1 MVVYTRISGGSA
13 PSLIIACV
21 ALFCACLQTVVAEID
36 SVFKSRPDLY
46 PPVFTLEHRVPDK
59 LSPGYIFVGPYEASN
74 SGPYIYDDEG
84 NLVWSGWGNSG
95 PGNAHGMHVCKYK
108 GKDHLCFFQGVQQ
121 NGYCRGHGVIM
132 DDHYRIVRTVVPGG
146 GMASSDMHEFMPIN
160 DGKTALMTVYQQ
172 RQFDMS
178 PWNVKSGMGWVME
191 SVFQEVDVETNEV
204 LFEWKSLD
212 HVDPSD
218 GYTWPSHTDTS
229 GTGLDPRSPWDYF
242 HINSVD
248 KNEDGDYLI
257 SSRHTCAIYKISG
270 KDGSI
275 IWRLH
280 GARPTFKNINFSFSQ
295 QHDARWLSENS
306 THTLLSLYNNGFN
319 GFNRTHEYSSGMLIL
334 IDHRDNT
341 ATQLHD
347 YVPPGK
353 NMISSSQ
360 GNMQV
365 LENNNVFIGWGNNA
379 YVSEHDEEGNVLL
392 WGYLDKDR
400 IMNYRAQKFEWEG
413 NPTDVPALW
422 TYSQSIDT
430 FSPTTFYVSWNGAT
444 RVKFWRFYGATNSTG
459 PFMLVKQVEK
469 RGFETSYSA
478 PYFYQWTYVEAVDV
492 EGKVLGKSRTM
503 FTFIP
508 SVELQSHCGRESC
521 ENAPAYG
528 LPGEQGAGP
537 AIPPAG
543 INTVPWIDP
552 GHPEA
557 HFDWGQTGSGSEQ
570 GESGSGTLRTAYNN
584 VGWIAPA
591 FGFVVAVVAIYTILR
606 VYRRQHQFS
615 RVKERGS
622 SESLDRAEG
631 SKPWQGSSDQSTES
645 YSVLCTLIHPRR
657 TNAAS
662 PMPAPKSGSKGTAG
676 RPSLPSLSLSSSTNN
691 PSSSSAI
698 DTPAATP
705 NPLSATSASF
715 AQSSSKS
722 RNARHTRATSWTSA
736 HDQSGLPSPA
746 DFSLST
752 SQQRRRRE
760 SNISLADVSEGS
772 SGRYDDDDDDYSRD
786 NMAVRNTSFDW
797 GPGHARSRSHS
808 YSQPQMSLL
817 QPQELADSSA
827 PRPRPAPVTWMSLP
841 RKGQLALLGLCRVF
855 DFLQIASL
863 QAYMFYQL
871 KSFDENLSDADVS
884 TQAGILQGAFTAA
897 QFATAIPW
905 GRVADAEWGGRKF
918 VLLVGLLGTSLSCLG
933 VAFST
938 SFAQAVFWRS
948 FGGAINGTVGII
960 RTMIAENVKEK
971 KYHSR
976 AFLILPIGFN
986 IAALFG
992 PVMGGM
998 LADPVKAYPRLF
1010 GPDSSFG
1017 GADGVQWLVRYP
1029 YALPMLANTI
1039 FLSFAAACVA
1049 IGLEE
1054 TLEACKGK
1062 PGLGVFSMRI
1072 LARGI
1077 RAVVPSSSP
1086 LYHRLPFADYD
1097 EEGPLLN
1104 RRDIAESYEMEEKA
1118 TKSTR
1123 QSRTLPFRRIW
1134 TKNVLCTLLAQAFFD
1149 FQMGAFNNL
1158 WLLFLSTP
1166 RYDANDPASPIQRL
1180 PFIFTGGLGMLPQ
1193 SVGFATAILGVIGML
1208 LQFTI
1213 YPSIN
1218 GRLGTAKSYQY
1229 FLTLFPLAYAFAPY
1243 IALAPSS
1250 APPPGQ
1256 ANGGWVWF
1264 SIIVVLFLQVTAR
1277 TFTLPTSIILLNNCS
1292 PHPSVLGTIHG
1303 IGQSVSSAFRTIG
1316 PIFSGSWYGYGL
1328 EMGMVGFAWWLIAL
1342 VSVFGCVAAIFVY
1355 EGSGHEVFLP
1365 GEEEELRD

>member
-1 MVVYTRISGGSA
+1 MIVSTGFPGGSS
-13 PSLIIACV
+13 PSFILVCL
-21 ALFCACLQTVVAEID
+21 ALLCACLQPVIAEID

-46 PPVFTLEHRVPDK
+46 PPVLTLEHRVPDK

-84 NLVWSGWGNSG
+84 
-95 PGNAHGMHVCKYK
+95 

-132 DDHYRIVRTVVPGG
+132 DDNYRIVRTVVPGG
-146 GMASSDMHEFMPIN
+146 GMAASDMHEFMPIN
-160 DGKTALMTVYQQ
+160 DGKTALLTVYQQ

-178 PWNVKSGMGWVME
+178 PWNVKTGMGWVME
-191 SVFQEVDVETNEV
+191 SIFQEVDVETNEV

-218 GYTWPSHTDTS
+218 AYTWPGHTDTS

-242 HINSVD
+242 HINSID
-248 KNEDGDYLI
+248 KNSDGDYLI

-270 KDGSI
+270 KDGSV

-280 GARPTFKNINFSFSQ
+280 GAHPTFKNINFSFSQ
-295 QHDARWLSENS
+295 QHDARWLGENA

-334 IDHRDNT
+334 IDHQDNT

-365 LENNNVFIGWGNNA
+365 LPNNNVFIGWGNNA
-379 YVSEHDEEGNVLL
+379 YVSEHDAEGNILL
-392 WGYLDKDR
+392 WGYIDKDS

-413 NPTDVPALW
+413 NPMDVPALW
-422 TYSQSIDT
+422 TYAHSSDT
-430 FSPTTFYVSWNGAT
+430 FSPTSFYVSWNGAT
-444 RVKFWRFYGATNSTG
+444 RVKYWRFYGATNTTG
-459 PFMLVKQVEK
+459 PYMLIRQVEK

-478 PYFYQWTYVEAVDV
+478 PHFYRWTYAEAVDV
-492 EGKVLGKSRTM
+492 EGKVLGKSRNMYT
-503 FTFIP
+503 FTP
-508 SVELQSHCGRESC
+508 STELQGFCAKESC
-521 ENAPAYG
+521 ENAHFYG
-528 LPGEQGAGP
+528 TPGEQGAAA

-543 INTVPWIDP
+543 INTVPWVDP

-557 HFDWGQTGSGSEQ
+557 HFDWGHTGDPEESSGPEASYA
-570 GESGSGTLRTAYNN
+570 LIDTA
-584 VGWIAPA
+584 GWIAPA
-591 FGFVVAVVAIYTILR
+591 FGFSVAVGAIYAVLR
-606 VYRRQHQFS
+606 VYRRRQQQFS

-622 SESLDRAEG
+622 EDSLDRVER
-631 SKPWQGSSDQSTES
+631 SKPPHEAPEASWARTRGHSHSGKGTIGRPAKDVGSAIGMEHIYWHMAYVVSMQCS
-645 YSVLCTLIHPRR
+645 
-657 TNAAS
+657 AS
-662 PMPAPKSGSKGTAG
+662 KSPPSMPAPKSGSQGT
-676 RPSLPSLSLSSSTNN
+676 RRRPSLSLSTTA
-691 PSSSSAI
+691 PSSAI
-698 DTPAATP
+698 STPAATP
-705 NPLSATSASF
+705 IPPLSASSTSF
-715 AQSSSKS
+715 GLPKS
-722 RNARHTRATSWTSA
+722 RNASRHIRTTSWASG
-736 HDQSGLPSPA
+736 HDQGGEPSPA
-746 DFSLST
+746 DFSSH
-752 SQQRRRRE
+752 QRRRRE

-772 SGRYDDDDDDYSRD
+772 SGHYNEHDAAYAG
-786 NMAVRNTSFDW
+786 MAARNTSFDW

-808 YSQPQMSLL
+808 YTQAQITLL
-817 QPQELADSSA
+817 QPQEMDHSST
-827 PRPRPAPVTWMSLP
+827 PPPRPAPVTWMSLP
-841 RKGQLALLGLCRVF
+841 QKKQLALLGLCRVF

-918 VLLVGLLGTSLSCLG
+918 VLLVGLLGTALSCLG

-986 IAALFG
+986 VAALFG

-998 LADPVKAYPRLF
+998 LSDPVKAYPRLF

-1017 GADGVQWLVRYP
+1017 GANGVEWLIRYP

-1039 FLSFAAACVA
+1039 FLTFAAVCVA

-1072 LARGI
+1072 FARGL
-1077 RAVVPSSSP
+1077 RVVIPSSSA
-1086 LYHRLPFADYD
+1086 LYQRLPFADYD

-1104 RRDIAESYEMEEKA
+1104 RRDRVESYEMEEKA
-1118 TKSTR
+1118 TKSR
-1123 QSRTLPFRRIW
+1123 QSRTLSFRRIW

-1166 RYDANDPASPIQRL
+1166 RYDVNDPASPPQKL

-1256 ANGGWVWF
+1256 ANGSWVWF

-1328 EMGMVGFAWWLIAL
+1328 EVGMVGFAWWLIAL

-1365 GEEEELRD
+1365 GEEEEYRD